1 MPLLQPVPSVA
12 GKCPVPPP
20 AGWGTSHLSL
30 VTKTTLCLLR
40 YLTQRDAQCVS
51 HSFAV
56 CRIGLHTVSYM
67 SQFDLPGGIAH
78 CTRGVFEQNGPVQR
92 RLYAVRC
99 NRLLADRFF
108 ATLSEA
114 LEDVYAKIAQGRSDQ
129 GSSPCSTPLQSRART
144 SPGSPHIRRLQRG
157 RGVGSLNRRL
167 GRHACRST

>member
-51 HSFAV
+51 HPFAV

-92 RLYAVRC
+92 RLYAVPC

-108 ATLSEA
+108 AALSEA
-114 LEDVYAKIAQGRSDQ
+114 IEDVYATIRRCRNGQ
-129 GSSPCSTPLQSRART
+129 GSLLCSTPLQSRAGT
-144 SPGSPHIRRLQRG
+144 SPGSPHMRRLPPRP
-157 RGVGSLNRRL
+157 
-167 GRHACRST
+167 